1 MVLLVGCQAVR
12 TPAMP
17 ALPPPPSDYERVIE
31 TITSRI
37 KDGVYQ
43 PGEKLPSISQL
54 AAEFDTSQTTI
65 KNAQLVLRHSGMI
78 YGRPGKGVYV
88 TETPPAA

>member
-17 ALPPPPSDYERVIE
+17 AASVPQSDYERVIE

-37 KDGVYQ
+37 KEGVYQ
-43 PGEKLPSISQL
+43 PGEQLPSIAQL
-54 AAEFDTSQTTI
+54 AAEFNTSKTTI

-88 TETPPAA
+88 TETPPKA